1 MKDYAKQPQQVAR
14 TIESNPKATHQA
26 SISDIL
32 QRNKKSTIQSA
43 VQMKGSKF
51 HKYKYRIYLLIL
63 CLIGFAPV
71 VAGHQVSTYKFADRD
86 TCSLWMDVY
95 QPEDSIRK
103 DICMLYVFGGGFVM
117 GSRTGEENVRF
128 FKEMVDRGYT
138 VVAIDYRLGLKG
150 AKLGLFKLKPG
161 FQAPVIASE
170 DLISATEFLIS
181 NREQL
186 RINPKHIVLIGSS
199 AGAITVLHTDHELS
213 NRSNMVKN
221 LPPDFRYAAV
231 VSFAG
236 AILSTKGRP
245 KYTTP
250 PAPTLFYHGTKDKI
264 VVYNKFAVFR
274 KGMYGTKSLVKVFK
288 RKNYPFM
295 VVRYE
300 GLKHKVA
307 SFTRFEAQDQICDFV
322 DMAVYG
328 NFHNEVDLTI
338 RDKELQLKY
347 SN

>member
-1 MKDYAKQPQQVAR
+1 MKC
-14 TIESNPKATHQA
+14 S
-26 SISDIL
+26 
-32 QRNKKSTIQSA
+32 KSY
-43 VQMKGSKF
+43 K
-51 HKYKYRIYLLIL
+51 HKYRICLLIF
-63 CLIGFAPV
+63 CLMGFVPV
-71 VAGHQVSTYKFADRD
+71 VTGQQVNTYKFADRD
-86 TCSLWMDVY
+86 TCSLLMDVY
-95 QPEDSIRK
+95 QPEDSVRK
-103 DICMLYVFGGGFVM
+103 DICLLYVFGGGFVM

-170 DLISATEFLIS
+170 DLISATEFLIG
-181 NREQL
+181 NKEQL
-186 RINPKHIVLIGSS
+186 RINPQHIVLIGSS
-199 AGAITVLHTDHELS
+199 AGAITVLHADHELS
-213 NRSNMVKN
+213 NRSEMVRN
-221 LPPDFRYAAV
+221 LPPGFRYAAV

-236 AILSTKGRP
+236 AILSVKGRP
-245 KYTTP
+245 KYATP

-264 VVYNKFAVFR
+264 VAYNKFAIFR

-288 RKNYPFM
+288 KKEFPFM

-322 DMAVYG
+322 DMAVSG
-328 NFHNEVDLTI
+328 NFHNEIDLTV

>member
-1 MKDYAKQPQQVAR
+1 MKDCKCY
-14 TIESNPKATHQA
+14 
-26 SISDIL
+26 
-32 QRNKKSTIQSA
+32 
-43 VQMKGSKF
+43 
-51 HKYKYRIYLLIL
+51 KYKFRVCVLFIYLIV
-63 CLIGFAPV
+63 FAPIV
-71 VAGHQVSTYKFADRD
+71 TGQQVSTYKFAERD

-95 QPEDSIRK
+95 QPVDSVRK
-103 DICMLYVFGGGFVM
+103 DICLLYVFGGGFVM
-117 GSRTGEENVRF
+117 GSRTKEDNVRF
-128 FKEMVDRGYT
+128 FKDMVDRGYT
-138 VVAIDYRLGLKG
+138 VAAIDYRLGLKG
-150 AKLGLFKLKPG
+150 VKLGLFKLKPA

-186 RINPKHIVLIGSS
+186 HINPQRIVLIGSS

-213 NRSNMVKN
+213 NRSEMVRN
-221 LPPDFRYAAV
+221 LPSDFRYAAV

-236 AILSTKGRP
+236 AILSVKGRP
-245 KYTTP
+245 KYATQ

-264 VVYNKFAVFR
+264 VTYNKIAIFK

-288 RKNYPFM
+288 KKNFPFM

-307 SFTRFEAQDQICDFV
+307 TFTRFEAQDQICDFV
-322 DMAVYG
+322 EMAVSG

>member
-1 MKDYAKQPQQVAR
+1 MKYSK
-14 TIESNPKATHQA
+14 SYTH
-26 SISDIL
+26 
-32 QRNKKSTIQSA
+32 
-43 VQMKGSKF
+43 
-51 HKYKYRIYLLIL
+51 KYRIYLLLL
-63 CLIGFAPV
+63 CLIGVIPV
-71 VAGHQVSTYKFADRD
+71 VRGQNTYKFAERD

-95 QPEDSIRK
+95 QPEDSVRK
-103 DICMLYVFGGGFVM
+103 DICLLYVFGGGFVK
-117 GSRTGEENVRF
+117 GSRTAKENVRF
-128 FKEMVDRGYT
+128 FKEMVNRGYT

-150 AKLGLFKLKPG
+150 VKLGLFKLKPA

-170 DLISATEFLIS
+170 DLISATAYLIA
-181 NREQL
+181 NKELL
-186 RINPKHIVLIGSS
+186 RINTQHIVLIGSS
-199 AGAITVLHTDHELS
+199 AGAITVLQTDHELS
-213 NRSNMVKN
+213 NRSEMVKN

-236 AILSTKGRP
+236 AILSAKGLP
-245 KYTTP
+245 KYATQ

-264 VVYNKFAVFR
+264 VAYNKFAIFR

-288 RKNYPFM
+288 KKEYPFM

-322 DMAVYG
+322 DMAVSG

>member
-1 MKDYAKQPQQVAR
+1 MKYC
-14 TIESNPKATHQA
+14 
-26 SISDIL
+26 
-32 QRNKKSTIQSA
+32 KS
-43 VQMKGSKF
+43 
-51 HKYKYRIYLLIL
+51 YKHEYRIYLLLL
-63 CLIGFAPV
+63 CLMGFVPV
-71 VAGHQVSTYKFADRD
+71 VTGQQVNTYKFVERD

-95 QPEDSIRK
+95 QPKDSIRK
-103 DICMLYVFGGGFVM
+103 NICLLYVFGGGFVM
-117 GSRTGEENVRF
+117 GTRTGEENVRF
-128 FKEMVDRGYT
+128 FKMMVDRGYT

-150 AKLGLFKLKPG
+150 VKLGLFKLKPG

-170 DLISATEFLIS
+170 DLISATEFLIK

-186 RINPKHIVLIGSS
+186 RINPQHIVLIGSS

-213 NRSNMVKN
+213 NRSEMVRN
-221 LPPDFRYAAV
+221 LPSDFRYAAV

-236 AILSTKGRP
+236 AILSVKGRP
-245 KYTTP
+245 KYATP
-250 PAPTLFYHGTKDKI
+250 PSPTLFYHGTKDKI
-264 VVYNKFAVFR
+264 VVYNKFAIFR

-288 RKNYPFM
+288 KKDYAFM
-295 VVRYE
+295 VVCYE

-322 DMAVYG
+322 DMAVSG

>member
-1 MKDYAKQPQQVAR
+1 MKC
-14 TIESNPKATHQA
+14 S
-26 SISDIL
+26 
-32 QRNKKSTIQSA
+32 KSY
-43 VQMKGSKF
+43 KD
-51 HKYKYRIYLLIL
+51 KYPFFLLIL

-71 VAGHQVSTYKFADRD
+71 VMGQQVNTYKFADRD

-95 QPEDSIRK
+95 QPVDSVRK

-128 FKEMVDRGYT
+128 FKDLVNRGYT

-150 AKLGLFKLKPG
+150 VKLGLFKLKPG

-170 DLISATEFLIS
+170 DLISATEFLID
-181 NREQL
+181 NKEQL
-186 RINPKHIVLIGSS
+186 RIDPQRIALIGSS

-213 NRSNMVKN
+213 NRTEMVKN
-221 LPPDFRYAAV
+221 LPSDFRYAAV

-236 AILSTKGRP
+236 AILSVKGRP
-245 KYTTP
+245 KYATQ

-264 VVYNKFAVFR
+264 VVYNKMAIFR
-274 KGMYGTKSLVKVFK
+274 KGMYGTKSLVKVF
-288 RKNYPFM
+288 RKKDYPFM

-322 DMAVYG
+322 DMAVSG
-328 NFHNEVDLTI
+328 HFHNEVDLTI
-338 RDKELQLKY
+338 RDKELQQKY

>member
-1 MKDYAKQPQQVAR
+1 MKSY
-14 TIESNPKATHQA
+14 
-26 SISDIL
+26 
-32 QRNKKSTIQSA
+32 KS
-43 VQMKGSKF
+43 
-51 HKYKYRIYLLIL
+51 RIYLLL
-63 CLIGFAPV
+63 LFLIGFIPAII
-71 VAGHQVSTYKFADRD
+71 GQQVNSYKFAERD
-86 TCSLWMDVY
+86 TTTLWMDVY
-95 QPEDSIRK
+95 QPADSIRK
-103 DICMLYVFGGGFVM
+103 DICLVYVFGGGFVM

-128 FKEMVDRGYT
+128 FKQMVNRGYT

-150 AKLGLFKLKPG
+150 VKLGLFKLKPA
-161 FQAPVIASE
+161 FEAPMIASE
-170 DLISATEFLIS
+170 DLISATEYLIQNS
-181 NREQL
+181 RQL
-186 RINPKHIVLIGSS
+186 RIDPQRIVLIGSS

-213 NRSNMVKN
+213 IRSEIVKN

-236 AILSTKGRP
+236 AILSVKGRP
-245 KYTTP
+245 KYVNP

-264 VVYNKFAVFR
+264 VTYNKFAIFR
-274 KGMYGTKSLVKVFK
+274 KGMYGTKSLVKAFK
-288 RKNYPFM
+288 KKDYPFM

-322 DMAVYG
+322 DMTVSG
-328 NFHNEVDLTI
+328 HFHNEVDLTI